1 MVVIPNVGIGN
12 VKSVANMLSRVGT
25 QTLVSDQ
32 PVELRN
38 ASHIVLAGVGA
49 FDAGMQSLS
58 AAGWVEQLQE
68 AVQVR
73 KVPVLGI
80 CLGMQLLCKGSEEGT
95 IPGLCWVDA
104 TVMRFNANDFPN
116 IKVPHMGW
124 NTIDVKKT
132 NDIIPVDEADQRYY
146 FAHSYHVV
154 CQDSNNL
161 VATVNYGN
169 AVAAVIQNENVFGVQ
184 FHPEKSHRF
193 GMRLLANFLK
203 V

>member
-1 MVVIPNVGIGN
+1 MIVIPNVGIGN
-12 VKSVANMLSRVGT
+12 VKSVANMLSRLGT
-25 QTLVSDQ
+25 QALVSDQ
-32 PVELRN
+32 PVDLRN

-49 FDAGMQSLS
+49 FDAGMQALS
-58 AAGWVEQLQE
+58 AGGWVEQLQE

-95 IPGLCWVDA
+95 IPGLCWIDA
-104 TVMRFNANDFPN
+104 TVMRFNANDFPG

-124 NTIDVKKT
+124 NTIDVKKS
-132 NDIIPVDEADQRYY
+132 NDIIPVDELGQRYY

-154 CQDSNNL
+154 CRDSANV

-169 AVAAVIQNENVFGVQ
+169 AVAAVIQNKNVFGVQ

>member
-1 MVVIPNVGIGN
+1 MIVIPNAGIGN

-25 QTLVSDQ
+25 QALVSDQ
-32 PVELRN
+32 PTDLRN
-38 ASHIVLAGVGA
+38 AHKIVLAGVGA
-49 FDAGMQSLS
+49 FDAGMQALS
-58 AAGWVEQLQE
+58 AGGWVEQLQE
-68 AVQVR
+68 AVRVR

-95 IPGLCWVDA
+95 IPGLSWVDA
-104 TVMRFNANDFPN
+104 TVMRFDAKEFPN

-132 NDIIPVDEADQRYY
+132 NDIIPVDEPDQRYY

-154 CQDSNNL
+154 CEDGNNL

-169 AVAAVIQNENVFGVQ
+169 TVAAVIQNENVFGVQ

-193 GMRLLANFLK
+193 GMHLLANFLK

>member
-1 MVVIPNVGIGN
+1 MIVIPNVGIGN

-25 QTLVSDQ
+25 QALVSDQ
-32 PVELRN
+32 PTDLRN
-38 ASHIVLAGVGA
+38 AQKIVLAGVGA
-49 FDAGMQSLS
+49 FDAGMRALS
-58 AAGWVEQLQE
+58 GGGWVEPLQE

-104 TVMRFNANDFPN
+104 TVMRFDAKAFPS
-116 IKVPHMGW
+116 IKVPYMGW
-124 NTIDVKKT
+124 NTIDVKKP
-132 NDIIPVDEADQRYY
+132 NDIIPVDEPDQRYY

-154 CQDSNNL
+154 CQDSSNL

-193 GMRLLANFLK
+193 GMHLLANFLK

>member
-1 MVVIPNVGIGN
+1 VIIIPNAGIGN
-12 VKSVANMLSRVGT
+12 VKSVANMLSRVGAEGFVT
-25 QTLVSDQ
+25 DQ
-32 PVELRN
+32 PTDLKN
-38 ASHIVLAGVGA
+38 AKKIILAGVGA
-49 FDAGMQSLS
+49 FDAGMQALC
-58 AAGWVEQLQE
+58 AGGWVEALQE

-80 CLGMQLLCKGSEEGT
+80 CLGMQLLCKRSEEGT
-95 IPGLCWVDA
+95 IPGLCWIDA
-104 TVMRFNANDFPN
+104 TVARFNVIDFPN

-124 NTIDVKKT
+124 NTVDVKQPNAILPT
-132 NDIIPVDEADQRYY
+132 DEPDQRYY

-154 CQDSNNL
+154 CQDNRNL

-169 AVAAVIQNENVFGVQ
+169 AVAAVIQNGSIFGVQ

-193 GMRLLANFLK
+193 GMHVLANFLK